1 MKTTRGVYVSLYRH
15 LIDPYHYS
23 FHSSVATSAGIA
35 TAHVTE
41 TDGMRKCC
49 MSDVLIVA
57 VASTEVPRCCLHSS
71 LLLPPALLCAYQLPA
86 RARCRAAMP
95 GDRQQIL
102 KPRLS
107 SSLLLSSFPP
117 TSTSINWQHIPHLYQ
132 LPPQLHTQ
140 PARSPVRT
148 AIMHHTLSL
157 VALAAMAQAACPTKP
172 LW

>member
-1 MKTTRGVYVSLYRH
+1 MKTTRGVYVSLYQH
-15 LIDPYHYS
+15 LIGPHHYS
-23 FHSSVATSAGIA
+23 FHSSRATSAGIA
-35 TAHVTE
+35 AARVAE

-49 MSDVLIVA
+49 MNDVLRVA
-57 VASTEVPRCCLHSS
+57 VASTESPRCCLHSS

-86 RARCRAAMP
+86 KARCRAAMP
-95 GDRQQIL
+95 GERQQIL
-102 KPRLS
+102 KLRLS

-132 LPPQLHTQ
+132 LPPQLHNKPT
-140 PARSPVRT
+140 RSPVRT
-148 AIMHHTLSL
+148 TTMHHTLGL

>member
-1 MKTTRGVYVSLYRH
+1 MSPCQH
-15 LIDPYHYS
+15 LFDPCHCS
-23 FHSSVATSAGIA
+23 FHSLVVTSAGIA
-35 TAHVTE
+35 TARAAE
-41 TDGMRKCC
+41 TGGIRKCC
-49 MSDVLIVA
+49 MDDVSSSIA
-57 VASTEVPRCCLHSS
+57 VASPESPRRCLHSS

-86 RARCRAAMP
+86 RACCRAAMP